1 MSSGHAG
8 PKWSTL
14 SPVGKA
20 SRMERGTRKAEIIRN
35 NADEIRG
42 GAFSNAEHA
51 AETGKTPGGGE
62 KCRVEAETSGAVGV
76 GQ

>member
-1 MSSGHAG
+1 
-8 PKWSTL
+8 
-14 SPVGKA
+14 
-20 SRMERGTRKAEIIRN
+20 MERGTRKAEIIRN

-42 GAFSNAEHA
+42 GAFPNAEHA